1 MRSIMDNRVDRLAS
15 ERPPP
20 DTPPDDGLMADRDSG
35 ASPRPPVFRILV
47 VDDNVDSADSMALLL
62 ALDGHDT
69 RTAFDGPGALAEA
82 LAFRPRV
89 VLLDIGLPGMDG
101 YEVAR
106 RMRELPGLRDVLLIA
121 ITGYGRDDDRARSK
135 EAGFDHHLVKPV
147 DPETLGR
154 LLSGLS
160 RG

>member
-1 MRSIMDNRVDRLAS
+1 MRSIMDNRAGS
-15 ERPPP
+15 YAPERPPP
-20 DTPPDDGLMADRDSG
+20 DAALMAGQDCG
-35 ASPRPPVFRILV
+35 APPRQSAFRILV

-62 ALDGHDT
+62 GLDGHET